1 MKSRLFASIMAPV
14 IFLVTVGI
22 PVFHHRCNTEKISST
37 RWFIFNESHCE
48 AEGVPPCCKKE
59 SSGCCSIDSEIIA
72 LKIDQ
77 QIHQQCHD
85 IVDFSSFI
93 PSPPQITEFFRVAII
108 SFFPTIERI
117 YPPPKFAYGR
127 TLLNLLQVFRI

>member
-1 MKSRLFASIMAPV
+1 MKTRFFASIMAIV

-22 PVFHHRCNTEKISST
+22 PVYHHRCNTERTSST
-37 RWFIFNESHCE
+37 QWFIFNESHCE
-48 AEGVPPCCKKE
+48 KQGVPTCCKKE

-77 QIHQQCHD
+77 EIHQHCHD
-85 IVDFSSFI
+85 SVDFSSFI
-93 PSPPQITEFFRVAII
+93 PSPPQINEFFRVAII

-117 YPPPKFAYGR
+117 YPPPKFAYSR

>member
-1 MKSRLFASIMAPV
+1 MAPV

-22 PVFHHRCNTEKISST
+22 PVYHHRCNTEMTSST
-37 RWFIFNESHCE
+37 QWFIFNESHCE
-48 AEGVPPCCKKE
+48 KQGVPTCCKKE